1 MLGSVTRRDLARQV
15 AYLKEENQDPQGPAA
30 GTIGRYT
37 AGETP
42 VTEVR
47 SQAGCSTVGPY
58 FDRQLP
64 NLRPLDSR
72 ERSLA
77 YRRRTLHRPGN
88 PVAPNA
94 ARDPETC
101 AAIGLR
107 KQPSLQLA
115 FRPTMRSSA
124 NVAKLT
130 QFTSPRR
137 TVHSDFRVQIY

>member
-47 SQAGCSTVGPY
+47 SQAGCSTAGPY

-77 YRRRTLHRPGN
+77 YRRRKLHRPGN

-94 ARDPETC
+94 GRDPETC

-107 KQPSLQLA
+107 KQPSLHLA

-130 QFTSPRR
+130 QSASPRR